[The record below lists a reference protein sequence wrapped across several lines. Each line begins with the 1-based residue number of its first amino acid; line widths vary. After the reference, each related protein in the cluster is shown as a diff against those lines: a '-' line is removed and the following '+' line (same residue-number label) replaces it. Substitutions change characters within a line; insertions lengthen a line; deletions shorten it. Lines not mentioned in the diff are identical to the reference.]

1 MQMDTNKQGVASLLE
16 SALLIFHLKKKILPF
31 SFYSKGV
38 RA

>member
-1 MQMDTNKQGVASLLE
+1 MGTNKQGVVSLLE
-16 SALLIFHLKKKILPF
+16 SALLIFHLKKKIFPV